1 MREQAERLRL
11 TLQEDGGGAE
21 LAFRQVLRAELAQ
34 VFRQFMEIDDIYIDI
49 NADQSICVKVA
60 GENLKRVGFY
70 SV

>member
-49 NADQSICVKVA
+49 NADQSICVKVT